1 MSALTIILDSVVKF
15 EKAVQEIG
23 VHRKLENLVVTLLV
37 MRMFSGF
44 LGALRSCADLRDAT
58 AGFRI
63 ITLILG
69 AVSLTATAATPES
82 LIGDE
87 RAVKEH
93 FAQDKIQTLS
103 AAQVIKHGKMLFN
116 AKFTALDGA
125 GRPAATSSEV
135 PVKKDPGISLAMFRT
150 AGPDSNA
157 CAGCHNQPGSGG
169 AGEFVVNVFA
179 SSGVTNV
186 DFDTLE
192 PQFSNERGTP
202 HLHGSGLVELLAREM
217 SAQLQVIRANA
228 VEQARTSKQSVTAK
242 LVAKGID
249 FGELIIGADGFI
261 DISKIQGVDHD
272 LIVRPFSQKGVF
284 TSLRQFT
291 INAMNAH
298 HGIQSNE
305 RWGKQWTHSNDF
317 DEDGYSNEISS
328 GDLTAISVYQASIQT
343 PVQILS
349 QDNVLK
355 QAALEGEQ
363 LFKSTDCTE
372 CHTQYLPL
380 KSLVFA
386 EPGPYNNAGNLR
398 QSDGQPIYQYPLSS
412 EGLSQDAQGN
422 WLIPIFS
429 DLKRHVIADSDKPHF
444 ANERLSQRFIAIDEF
459 MSAKL
464 WGVGSTAPF
473 GHRGDVSTLMEVI
486 LHHGGEA
493 TDSRVKFEALSD
505 LERRKIVEFLKSLQL
520 TTAQESN

>member
-1 MSALTIILDSVVKF
+1 MSALK
-15 EKAVQEIG
+15 
-23 VHRKLENLVVTLLV
+23 
-37 MRMFSGF
+37 
-44 LGALRSCADLRDAT
+44 
-58 AGFRI
+58 I
-63 ITLILG
+63 ITLLLG
-69 AVSLTATAATPES
+69 TVSLTAIAATPDD

-87 RAVKEH
+87 RAVKQH
-93 FAQDKIQTLS
+93 IAQAELQNFS
-103 AAQVIKHGKMLFN
+103 AKEIIAHGKMLFN

-125 GRPAATSSEV
+125 GRPAATSSEI

-179 SSGVTNV
+179 ASGVTNV

-217 SAQLQVIRANA
+217 SAQLQAIRSEA
-228 VEQARTSKQSVTAK
+228 VEQARTSKASVQVRLT
-242 LVAKGID
+242 AKGID
-249 FGELIIGADGFI
+249 FGELSIGADGFI
-261 DISKIQGVDHD
+261 DISKIDGVDHD

-298 HGIQSNE
+298 HGIQSDE
-305 RWGKQWTHSNDF
+305 RWGTQWTNSDDF
-317 DEDGYSNEISS
+317 DEDGYQHEISS
-328 GDLTAISVYQASIQT
+328 GDLTAISIYQASIQT
-343 PVQILS
+343 PVQQLS
-349 QDNVLK
+349 LNKVLN
-355 QAALEGEQ
+355 QAAIAGDQ
-363 LFKSTDCTE
+363 LFNDADCSG

-380 KSLVFA
+380 KSLLFS
-386 EPGPYNNAGNLR
+386 EPGPYNAAGNLR
-398 QSDGQPIYQYPLSS
+398 PSDGQPSYQYPISA

-493 TDSRVKFEALSD
+493 SASRLKFEAMTD

-520 TTAQESN
+520 TLAEVK